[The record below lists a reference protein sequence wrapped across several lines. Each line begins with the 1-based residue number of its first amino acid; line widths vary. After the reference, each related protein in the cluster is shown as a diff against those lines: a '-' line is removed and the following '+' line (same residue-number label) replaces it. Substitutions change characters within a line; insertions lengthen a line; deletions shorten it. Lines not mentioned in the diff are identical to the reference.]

1 VSDVGYAKTRDGVSL
16 AYRADGDGPI
26 DVVFVP
32 GFVSH
37 LEMLWESPETQGFFR
52 AIGEFARVITFDRRG
67 QGLSDRPS
75 KPPTLEEGMED
86 IRAVMD
92 AAGSERAALFA
103 VSEGG
108 PMSIL
113 CAASFPDRVAALVLW
128 GTFARVLRTDDYE
141 AGATREEFDRL
152 RDLCENHWGG
162 PVAARAWAP
171 SRAEDPAFREW
182 WGRFLRQSSSP
193 RGAVDLL
200 SLYDQIDVRDVLPSV
215 AVPTL
220 VMTRA
225 EDRLTPPAM
234 GRYLADHIPN
244 ARFVEIPG
252 QDHVPFT
259 EHTDVMVGEV
269 EEFLTGTR
277 QEREPDRVLATV
289 MFTDIVGSTERAAQ
303 LGDREWRRLV
313 ERHDE
318 LVRRAIDRFR
328 GRPIKTLGDGFLATF
343 DGPARG
349 IRCARTLTEQVRD
362 LGIEIRAGLHTGEL
376 EAVNGDVAGMAVNIG
391 ARVSSLAGAGEV
403 LVSGTVR
410 DLVVGSGIEFADRG
424 SHPLKGVPGEWRLYA
439 VDGA

>member
-1 VSDVGYAKTRDGVSL
+1 VSDIRYARTSDGVSL
-16 AYRADGDGPI
+16 AYRVDGDGPL
-26 DVVFVP
+26 DLVFVP

-37 LEMLWESPETQGFFR
+37 LELTWEEPQFAAFYESLT
-52 AIGEFARVITFDRRG
+52 AFARLITFDRRG
-67 QGLSDRPS
+67 QGLSDRPP

-108 PMSIL
+108 SMSIL
-113 CAASFPDRVAALVLW
+113 CAATFPERVSALVLW
-128 GTFARVLRTDDYE
+128 GTYARILRADDYE
-141 AGATREEFDRL
+141 IGTTPAQFARL
-152 RDLCENHWGG
+152 RELTEEHWGSPIG
-162 PVAARAWAP
+162 VSIWAP
-171 SRAEDPAFREW
+171 SRSGDPEFKNW

-193 RGAVDLL
+193 RGAVELL
-200 SLYDQIDVRDVLPSV
+200 SLYEEIDVREVLPAVS
-215 AVPTL
+215 VPTL
-220 VMTRA
+220 VMARTG
-225 EDRLTPPAM
+225 DRLTPPAV
-234 GRYLADHIPN
+234 GRYIAERIPG

-252 QDHVPFT
+252 ADHLIGT
-259 EHTDVMVGEV
+259 EHPEVVAGEV

-277 QEREPDRVLATV
+277 YEREPDRVLATV
-289 MFTDIVGSTERAAQ
+289 MFTDIVGSTERAAE

-313 ERHDE
+313 ERHDD
-318 LVRRAIDRFR
+318 LVRRAIDRYR

-376 EAVNGDVAGMAVNIG
+376 EAMNGDVGGMAVNIG
-391 ARVSSLAGAGEV
+391 ARVSGLAEAGEV

-424 SHPLKGVPGEWRLYA
+424 THPLKGVPGEWRLYA
-439 VDGA
+439 VDG

>member
-1 VSDVGYAKTRDGVSL
+1 MSEVRYAQTRDGLSL
-16 AYRADGDGPI
+16 AYRVDGDGPI
-26 DVVFVP
+26 DLVFVP

-37 LEMLWESPETQGFFR
+37 LELLWEAPDNARFLNGLS
-52 AIGEFARVITFDRRG
+52 AFARLVTFDRRG
-67 QGLSDRPS
+67 QGLSDRPAQ
-75 KPPTLEEGMED
+75 PPTLEDGMED
-86 IRAVMD
+86 VAAVID
-92 AAGSERAALFA
+92 AAGLERPALFA

-108 PMSIL
+108 PMSL
-113 CAASFPDRVAALVLW
+113 LFAATHPDRTRALVLW
-128 GTFARVLRTDDYE
+128 GTYARVLSDDGYPEGVEREAFERLFELSRTD
-141 AGATREEFDRL
+141 
-152 RDLCENHWGG
+152 WGG
-162 PVAARAWAP
+162 PVAVRAWAP
-171 SRAEDPAFREW
+171 SRRDDPEFARW
-182 WGRFLRQSSSP
+182 WGRFLRASSSP
-193 RGAVDLL
+193 KGALDLL
-200 SLYDQIDVRDVLPSV
+200 GLYEEIDVRDVLPAI

-220 VMTRA
+220 VMSRTG
-225 EDRLTPPAM
+225 DRMTPPRM
-234 GRYLADHIPN
+234 GRYLAERIPG
-244 ARFVEIPG
+244 ARFTEVPG
-252 QDHVPFT
+252 EDHLVST
-259 EHTDVMVGEV
+259 EHPEQIVGEI

-277 QEREPDRVLATV
+277 REREPDRVLATV
-289 MFTDIVGSTERAAQ
+289 MFTDIVGSTERAAE
-303 LGDREWRRLV
+303 LGDRDWRRLV

-376 EAVNGDVAGMAVNIG
+376 EAMDGDVGGMAVNIG
-391 ARVSSLAGAGEV
+391 ARVSALADAGEV